1 MPFYEITMQCNRFLD
16 YKVEADSE
24 EEALDLIDKS
34 LIDHHDD
41 FTDYHTSVVHLIEEE
56 TNA

>member
-1 MPFYEITMQCNRFLD
+1 MTVYEITMQCNRFLD

-24 EEALDLIDKS
+24 EKALELIDQD
-34 LIDHHDD
+34 LVDHHDD
-41 FTDYHTSVVHLIEEE
+41 FTDYDTSTVHSIKEE